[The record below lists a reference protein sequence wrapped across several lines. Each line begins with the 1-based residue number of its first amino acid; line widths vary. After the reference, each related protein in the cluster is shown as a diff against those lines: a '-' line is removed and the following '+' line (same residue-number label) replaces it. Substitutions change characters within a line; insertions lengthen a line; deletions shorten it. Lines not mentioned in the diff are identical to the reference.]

1 MTIAQSGIVPEGSR
15 FAMFLVLHVE
25 QGVSRVR
32 DIAKQFPAMVQQYAE
47 SDPQAELSGTWAFG
61 EALWRTLAGD
71 EEAPE
76 LKSFVELGEAPYLAP
91 STQEDLFIHI
101 HSQRHDLNYVLAQ
114 AVLNALGDCVT
125 VTDEQHGFRYLD
137 ARDMTGFIDGTE
149 NPHGDEA
156 RQQVG
161 VIEEGPD
168 QGGSYIL
175 VQRYAH
181 NLPKWHAQSEED
193 QEKTIGRTKVD
204 SEELEPEQRFA
215 NSHVSRVDLKE
226 EGKGLKIL
234 RHSLPYGKVSD
245 EHGLY
250 FCAYCHSLRN
260 IEQQLLS
267 MFGGMEDGQY
277 DRLLKYTRAVTGG
290 YYFAPS
296 RTRLEQL

>member
-1 MTIAQSGIVPEGSR
+1 MTLAQSGVVPEGNR

-32 DIAKQFPAMVQQYAE
+32 EIAKQFPAMVDHYAA
-47 SDPQAELSGTWAFG
+47 SDTNAALSGTWAFG
-61 EALWRTLAGD
+61 DALWRTLADDG
-71 EEAPE
+71 EAPE
-76 LKSFVELGEAPYLAP
+76 LKPFVELGEDRHIAPE
-91 STQEDLFIHI
+91 TQEDVFIHI
-101 HSQRHDLNYVLAQ
+101 HSQRHDLNYALAQ
-114 AVLNALGDCVT
+114 DVLNALGDCVT

-149 NPHGDEA
+149 NPHGDEL
-156 RQQVG
+156 REQVG
-161 VIEEGPD
+161 VIAEGPD

-181 NLPKWHAQSEED
+181 NLPKWHGLSEQD
-193 QEKTIGRTKVD
+193 QEKTIGRTKIE
-204 SEELEPEQRFA
+204 SEELEPEQRFE

-250 FCAYCHSLRN
+250 FCAYCHSLYN
-260 IEQQLLS
+260 IEKQLLS
-267 MFGGMEDGQY
+267 MFGGLEDGQY

>member
-1 MTIAQSGIVPEGSR
+1 MTLAQSGVVPEGSR

-32 DIAKQFPAMVQQYAE
+32 EIAKQFPAMIDHYAA
-47 SDPQAELSGTWAFG
+47 SDADAALSGTWAFG
-61 EALWRTLAGD
+61 DALWRTLAGD

-76 LKSFVELGEAPYLAP
+76 LKPFVELGEERHIAPE
-91 STQEDLFIHI
+91 TQEDVFIHI
-101 HSQRHDLNYVLAQ
+101 HSQRHDLNYALAQ
-114 AVLNALGDCVT
+114 DVLNALGDCVT

-149 NPHGDEA
+149 NPHGDEP
-156 RQQVG
+156 REQVG
-161 VIEEGPD
+161 VIAEGPD

-181 NLPKWHAQSEED
+181 NLPKWHGLNEQD
-193 QEKTIGRTKVD
+193 QEKTIGRTKTE
-204 SEELEPEQRFA
+204 SEELEPEQRFE

-250 FCAYCHSLRN
+250 FCAYCHSLYN
-260 IEQQLLS
+260 IEKQLLS
-267 MFGGMEDGQY
+267 MFGGLEDGQY
-277 DRLLKYTRAVTGG
+277 DRLLKYTRAVTG
-290 YYFAPS
+290 
-296 RTRLEQL
+296 